1 VNTIDVEQVERAT
14 LELLDQLCRLP
25 SVSAE
30 GRALDETAD
39 LVESLLAGAGFTT
52 RQLRGQK
59 GPPAVWGELQGR
71 SEWTLLLYN
80 HYDVQPADPLELW
93 DSPPFEPTIRD
104 GKLFARGAAD
114 NKAQIALRL
123 ATIAAFDGEP
133 PVTIR
138 WIIEG
143 EEEIASPN
151 FDELVRRYGALFQ
164 ADGCLWEGGGLAA
177 DGRPDF
183 ALGVKGVL
191 ALRLDL
197 ELLGGDAHS
206 GYAGILPSAAWRL
219 VEALGTLRN
228 SEGDVIVDG
237 IGDAVQSPTEEEL
250 QRVDEFGAQLEH
262 ELRAAYGLEHFIA
275 DLRGQEL
282 GRRLAFSTSL
292 IAGLHTGYNGPGVKT
307 VLPARA
313 SAWLDFRLVPDQKP
327 DRVVE
332 LLRSHLDRRGFTEIK
347 IASLAQAD
355 PAVTPLHEPFVSR
368 CVAVAEAV
376 HGEPPWITPII
387 GGSLPFVASPSTY
400 RGARTLGLRQRH
412 LLRRCRARPQRT
424 HPPKGH
430 QGRRP
435 IHAGASHRTW
445 FFVGL
450 SRRCRTIRRG

>member
-1 VNTIDVEQVERAT
+1 M
-14 LELLDQLCRLP
+14 
-25 SVSAE
+25 
-30 GRALDETAD
+30 
-39 LVESLLAGAGFTT
+39 
-52 RQLRGQK
+52 
-59 GPPAVWGELQGR
+59 
-71 SEWTLLLYN
+71 
-80 HYDVQPADPLELW
+80 
-93 DSPPFEPTIRD
+93 
-104 GKLFARGAAD
+104 
-114 NKAQIALRL
+114 ALRL
-123 ATIAAFDGEP
+123 ATITAFDGEP

-151 FDELVRRYGALFQ
+151 FDELVRRNPGLFR

-206 GYAGILPSAAWRL
+206 GYAGVLPSAAWRL

-228 SEGDVIVDG
+228 PEGDVIVDG

-262 ELRAAYGLEHFIA
+262 ELRAAYRPEHFIA

-292 IAGLHTGYNGPGVKT
+292 NIAGLHTGYGGPGVKT

-327 DRVVE
+327 GQVVE

-347 IASLAQAD
+347 ITSLARAD
-355 PAVTPLHEPFVSR
+355 P
-368 CVAVAEAV
+368 
-376 HGEPPWITPII
+376 G
-387 GGSLPFVASPSTY
+387 Y
-400 RGARTLGLRQRH
+400 
-412 LLRRCRARPQRT
+412 
-424 HPPKGH
+424 
-430 QGRRP
+430 
-435 IHAGASHRTW
+435 
-445 FFVGL
+445 
-450 SRRCRTIRRG
+450 